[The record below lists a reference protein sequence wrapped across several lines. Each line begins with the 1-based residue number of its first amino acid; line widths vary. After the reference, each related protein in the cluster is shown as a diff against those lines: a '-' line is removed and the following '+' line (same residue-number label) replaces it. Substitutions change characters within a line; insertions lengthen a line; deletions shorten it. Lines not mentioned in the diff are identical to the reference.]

1 MEKEQQK
8 AQALLK
14 IEELKR
20 YISNDE
26 IKKEIKLEIKY
37 CDGKICFSSTKT
49 TIKEA
54 VIEAIERGVNLSD
67 ANLSGANLSDAN
79 LRYANLRGANLSDA
93 NLRYAN
99 LRYAI
104 LIDSTLSGAN
114 LRYANLS
121 DANLSGA
128 NLRDAILIDSTLSD
142 ADLYSADLRGAEME
156 NVKFYGQGGT
166 NVLKKSQITDFLKA
180 LGFIIE

>member
-26 IKKEIKLEIKY
+26 IKKEIKLEIKS
-37 CDGKICFSSTKT
+37 CDGEICFSSTKT

-54 VIEAIERGVNLSD
+54 VIEAIESD

-79 LRYANLRGANLSDA
+79 L
-93 NLRYAN
+93 
-99 LRYAI
+99 
-104 LIDSTLSGAN
+104 
-114 LRYANLS
+114 S

-128 NLRDAILIDSTLSD
+128 NLSGANLHYANLYDANLRGAILIDS
-142 ADLYSADLRGAEME
+142 DLRNAEME
-156 NVKFYGQGGT
+156 NAKFYGQGGT
-166 NVLKKSQITDFLKA
+166 NVLKKSQITSFLKA

>member
-1 MEKEQQK
+1 MDKEQQK

-26 IKKEIKLEIKY
+26 IKKEVKLEIKS
-37 CDGKICFSSTKT
+37 CDGEICFSSTKT

-54 VIEAIERGVNLSD
+54 VIEAIESD

-79 LRYANLRGANLSDA
+79 LSDA
-93 NLRYAN
+93 N
-99 LRYAI
+99 
-104 LIDSTLSGAN
+104 LSGAN
-114 LRYANLS
+114 LSGANLS

-128 NLRDAILIDSTLSD
+128 NLHYANLYDANLRGAILIDS
-142 ADLYSADLRGAEME
+142 DLRNAEME
-156 NVKFYGQGGT
+156 NAKFYGQGGT

>member
-26 IKKEIKLEIKY
+26 IKKEIKLEIKS
-37 CDGKICFSSTKT
+37 CDGEICFSSTKT

-54 VIEAIERGVNLSD
+54 VIEAIE
-67 ANLSGANLSDAN
+67 SGANLHYAN
-79 LRYANLRGANLSDA
+79 LYDANLRGA
-93 NLRYAN
+93 
-99 LRYAI
+99 I
-104 LIDSTLSGAN
+104 LIDS
-114 LRYANLS
+114 
-121 DANLSGA
+121 
-128 NLRDAILIDSTLSD
+128 
-142 ADLYSADLRGAEME
+142 DLRNAEME
-156 NVKFYGQGGT
+156 NAKFYGQGGT
-166 NVLKKSQITDFLKA
+166 NVLKKSQITSFLKA